1 MNNLLV
7 QFAIQMTLP
16 YKIPHCIIIVITD
29 IIKDSNIKLR
39 KLPSFVAFVSL
50 TSFQKSETY
59 YQEQLC

>member
-39 KLPSFVAFVSL
+39 KTQWPECKFLLF
-50 TSFQKSETY
+50 
-59 YQEQLC
+59 